1 LDAKRLAKDLHEEV
15 TYLNQN
21 LDLLLERETSG
32 MAGRWSKR
40 FMWAAMVQ
48 GSIAA
53 VITILLAVVLVG
65 LPSVVAGLVATIL
78 ANPAAG
84 FVELAALFGFF
95 AMYIVVGVLGTAL
108 TALLYQHVEVVMEKT
123 YEGTANMFAWV
134 HFLLMN
140 IGVAGATWPMIYA
153 GFWGDIALGPPSQ
166 GGLGWTLDQ
175 VAAQIL
181 AQFLMP
187 VGLGLLVTGIGA
199 LAGIIGFL
207 ITCFKG

>member
-1 LDAKRLAKDLHEEV
+1 
-15 TYLNQN
+15 
-21 LDLLLERETSG
+21 
-32 MAGRWSKR
+32 MASRWSKR

-48 GSIAA
+48 GLIAA
-53 VITILLAVVLVG
+53 IITILLAVVLIG

-78 ANPAAG
+78 ATPAAG

-95 AMYIVVGVLGTAL
+95 AMYIVVGVVGIAL
-108 TALLYQHVEVVMEKT
+108 TALLYHHVEVVMGKT
-123 YEGTANMFAWV
+123 YGGTANLFAWV

-140 IGVAGATWPMIYA
+140 IGIAGATWPMIYA

-187 VGLGLLVTGIGA
+187 VGLGLLLTGIGA
-199 LAGIIGFL
+199 VAGMIGFL
-207 ITCFKG
+207 ITSLKR